1 MSRSIVSVAALLA
14 VLTGPALAQ
23 QTPAPTPTPAPA
35 QTPAQTPAPAPVQA
49 PVQAPAQVP
58 AEGVPDQAASEAR
71 TLALPQVLRDA
82 GLKDFD
88 IRPTRH
94 GSRVKGALPDGT
106 ELNGMMDDKG
116 TLRGVRIEGDAVL
129 PPALLEQLVPG
140 PVREQPVFGQV
151 SKVQAVFLG
160 PEDVMVAGVDAK
172 DQPVRA
178 GFAPDGTLMRFER
191 GGPRD
196 AIIGPMGGPG
206 DKGPRHGP
214 RDGGPEGGPRDHG
227 PGDHGPGKGPGKGPR
242 DHDRRGHGPD
252 DHGPR
257 GAGPEGK
264 PHHPDD
270 MAPDPAP
277 DPARDGQPVPP
288 PTPDEI
294 RASLADAGYRDVG
307 QILQQGPVT
316 VAQATNPEGEP
327 VLVEVGVDGEVL
339 RELNR

>member
-1 MSRSIVSVAALLA
+1 MSRSFVATAALLA

-23 QTPAPTPTPAPA
+23 ETPAQAPADGAPAQNAPAPA
-35 QTPAQTPAPAPVQA
+35 APEQATPET
-49 PVQAPAQVP
+49 
-58 AEGVPDQAASEAR
+58 R

-82 GLKDFD
+82 GLTDFD

-94 GSRVKGALPDGT
+94 GSRVKGNLPDGT
-106 ELNGMMDDKG
+106 ELNGMMDEKG
-116 TLRGVRIEGDAVL
+116 ALRGVRIEGDAVL
-129 PPALLEQLVPG
+129 PPALLEQLVPA
-140 PVREQPVFGQV
+140 PVRDQPLFGQLG
-151 SKVQAVFLG
+151 KIKAVFLG
-160 PEDVMVAGVDAK
+160 PEDVMVAGIDAK

-196 AIIGPMGGPG
+196 PIIGPMGGPG

-214 RDGGPEGGPRDHG
+214 KDEGPEGGPRG
-227 PGDHGPGKGPGKGPR
+227 HGPGKGPH
-242 DHDRRGHGPD
+242 DHDRRDRGPD

-257 GAGPEGK
+257 GHGPDGKDRDREGK
-264 PHHPDD
+264 
-270 MAPDPAP
+270 AP
-277 DPARDGQPVPP
+277 DPARDGRPVAP

-294 RASLADAGYRDVG
+294 RASLADAGYREVG

-327 VLVEVGVDGEVL
+327 VLVEVGIDGEVL